1 MIKIAIT
8 TEVFFQALENH
19 GHGTHTTFSNTQ
31 CCQFV
36 KCAVI
41 PEVLCRTRSVTAWLS
56 VLVFNALYVQNLL
69 LQFTGL
75 NVIQFV
81 TEESYDIYLIPPTD
95 SQVHLPRVTALSM
108 RQRREDPGKA
118 WEMPGAHKLL
128 SVCWFCLKGK
138 QT

>member
-1 MIKIAIT
+1 MRCDTGGLVQDQKHRSL
-8 TEVFFQALENH
+8 V
-19 GHGTHTTFSNTQ
+19 TF
-31 CCQFV
+31 
-36 KCAVI
+36 
-41 PEVLCRTRSVTAWLS
+41 
-56 VLVFNALYVQNLL
+56 LVFNALYVQSLL

-81 TEESYDIYLIPPTD
+81 TEESYDIYLIPHTD
-95 SQVHLPRVTALSM
+95 SQVHLPPMTALST

-128 SVCWFCLKGK
+128 SVCWFWLKGK